1 MGTRSGYVEVGD
13 GRYFVRERGQGRAL
27 LLLHGF
33 LGGGEDFLPFFREL
47 SRTHRVLAVDLPGHG
62 RTSVPCR
69 SERFLVERVVMDLRQ
84 VCAAMGAEAPV
95 VVGYSMGG
103 RIALSCAVLEPD
115 WLSGMVLE
123 SASPGLEHVD
133 QREARRLSDAGL
145 AERLQTK
152 DLPGFLT
159 DWGRQPLFATQAAL
173 PASARRRQDR
183 VRQAQDPRGL
193 ALSLLGTGTGS
204 QPSWWPFLRDVR
216 IPTLLIAGGKDVKF
230 ATTAKAMA
238 SALPRARQ
246 EIVASAGHNV
256 HLECPDRWVALVQSF
271 LSELCVS

>member
-1 MGTRSGYVEVGD
+1 
-13 GRYFVRERGQGRAL
+13 
-27 LLLHGF
+27 
-33 LGGGEDFLPFFREL
+33 
-47 SRTHRVLAVDLPGHG
+47 
-62 RTSVPCR
+62 
-69 SERFLVERVVMDLRQ
+69 MDLRQ
-84 VCAAMGAEAPV
+84 VCAAMDAEAPV

-123 SASPGLEHVD
+123 SASPGLEHMD
-133 QREARRLSDAGL
+133 QREARRLSDEGL
-145 AERLQTK
+145 AERLQAK
-152 DLPGFLT
+152 DLPGFLI
-159 DWGRQPLFATQAAL
+159 DWARQPLFATQAAL

-204 QPSWWPFLRDVR
+204 QPSWWPSLRDIR
-216 IPTLLIAGGKDVKF
+216 IPALLMAGGNDAKF
-230 ATTAKAMA
+230 AATAKAMA
-238 SALPRARQ
+238 SALPQARQ

-256 HLECPDRWVALVQSF
+256 HLECPDRWVTLVQSF